1 MANYLVIGAA
11 SGIGAATAQK
21 LIEQGH
27 HVWGTHHSSEPL
39 NAAVQW
45 QAFNVMEDDASQLEL
60 PAILDG
66 VVYCPGSIQLKP
78 FERFKSED
86 FLQDLQLQVL
96 GAIRVLQRC
105 LPVLKQ
111 SDKASVVLYSTVA
124 VQLGFSFH
132 TQVATSKGALEG
144 LVKSLA
150 AEYAPKIRFNAVAP
164 SLTQTKLAEKLLNSP
179 EKIQANADRH
189 PLKRV
194 GTAQDL
200 ANITAFLLSDEASW
214 ITGQII
220 SVDGG
225 MSAIK

>member
-45 QAFNVMEDDASQLEL
+45 QAFNVVEDEAAQLEL
-60 PAILDG
+60 PATLDG

-111 SDKASVVLYSTVA
+111 SDRASVVLYSTVA